1 MPSLAVLENSA
12 IRTRGRSG
20 SIVKVETV
28 GDQYSEQILDRSAYP
43 NVNASWVN
51 AKGAWAI
58 HWVLIAAGKLIID
71 NIPGMT
77 TQISWTMVN
86 LAYLSLTYLMFH
98 WVTGVP
104 FDSELHG
111 GAYDDLTMWE
121 QIDDGAQ
128 YTPAKKWLL
137 SVPIILFLASTHY
150 TNYNPWTFAVNLTA
164 LILFSIVPKL
174 PVLHRQRLRFMTST
188 PSGASTPAT
197 RSRQNS
203 RAPSRQNSRQ
213 VSPTRSIR

>member
-1 MPSLAVLENSA
+1 M
-12 IRTRGRSG
+12 
-20 SIVKVETV
+20 
-28 GDQYSEQILDRSAYP
+28 
-43 NVNASWVN
+43 NANWVN

-58 HWVLIAAGKLIID
+58 HWVLIAVGKLILD

-77 TQISWTMVN
+77 TQISWTM
-86 LAYLSLTYLMFH
+86 LSLSYFSLTYLMFH

-150 TNYNPWTFAVNLTA
+150 TNYNPWTFAINLTA
-164 LILFSIVPKL
+164 LILISIVPKL
-174 PVLHRQRLRFMTST
+174 PALHRQRLRFMTDGTPAGT
-188 PSGASTPAT
+188 PSGSRAP
-197 RSRQNS
+197 SRQNS